1 MIPVRRPQV
10 RLPPGRQRRRFPVEK
25 SVMVVLINHRHDAAA
40 KVQAVLTGWGCL
52 IKTRLGI
59 HEGVLDD
66 CTEHGLMFLDLVG
79 GKEKLQELERKLN
92 VIKGVTASLMTLEL
106 AE

>member
-1 MIPVRRPQV
+1 M
-10 RLPPGRQRRRFPVEK
+10 K
-25 SVMVVLINHRHDAAA
+25 KTVMVVLINHRHDAAS

-59 HEGVLDD
+59 HEGVLEN

-79 GKEKLQELERKLN
+79 DDEKMLELERKLN
-92 VIKGVTASLMTLEL
+92 VIRGVTATKMTLEL
-106 AE
+106 QD

>member
-1 MIPVRRPQV
+1 MHMK
-10 RLPPGRQRRRFPVEK
+10 K
-25 SVMVVLINHRHDAAA
+25 SVMVVLINHRHDAAS

-59 HEGVLDD
+59 HEGVLEN

-79 GKEKLQELERKLN
+79 DEEKMQELERKLN
-92 VIKGVTASLMTLEL
+92 VIKGVTATMMTLEL
-106 AE
+106 QD

>member
-1 MIPVRRPQV
+1 
-10 RLPPGRQRRRFPVEK
+10 LNK

-40 KVQAVLTGWGCL
+40 KVQAVLTGWGCM

-59 HEGVLDD
+59 HEGVLDN

-79 GKEKLQELERKLN
+79 DPEKLGELERKLN
-92 VIKGVTASLMTLEL
+92 VIKGVTASIMSLEL
-106 AE
+106 ED

>member
-1 MIPVRRPQV
+1 VK
-10 RLPPGRQRRRFPVEK
+10 K

-40 KVQAVLTGWGCL
+40 KVQSVLTGWGCL

-59 HEGVLDD
+59 HEGVLDN

-79 GKEKLQELERKLN
+79 EGEKLLELERKLN
-92 VIKGVTASLMTLEL
+92 VIKGVTATMMTLEL
-106 AE
+106 ED